1 MPRGESYLLQGQQGG
16 NVFDPSNG
24 GGVDGRW
31 RAVLAIEDSQM
42 SFGFDNIDN
51 PNGATFDLKA
61 GQVFMGAIH
70 YISLSSGI
78 VVAYLDD

>member
-1 MPRGESYLLQGQQGG
+1 MLQGQQGG
-16 NVFDPSNG
+16 NVFNNSNG

-42 SFGFDNIDN
+42 GLNFDNIDN
-51 PNGATFDLKA
+51 TAGATFDLKA
-61 GQVFMGAIH
+61 GQVFMGAIT
-70 YISLSSGI
+70 YIGLSSGT

>member
-1 MPRGESYLLQGQQGG
+1 M
-16 NVFDPSNG
+16 FDPSSG

-42 SFGFDNIDN
+42 SLNLDNIDN
-51 PNGATFDLKA
+51 PGSATFDLKA
-61 GQVFMGAIH
+61 GQVFMGAIS